1 MKKIIIAID
10 GPAGSGKTSSA
21 KIIAEKLGYKY
32 IDTGAMYRAV
42 SFAWLISGLPIDE
55 QYAEQILNGIKLEL
69 EPSPLGQR
77 TLLNGKDVSENIRS
91 AEVTTA
97 VSPVSAM
104 GTVRRMMIM
113 LQRQMGK
120 NGGIVMD
127 GRDIGTVVFPQ
138 AELKIFFTATIEERA
153 QRRVNELQAKGI
165 VCSLEE
171 IKQQITARDIYDTTR
186 ELSPM
191 VPADDAIILDT
202 TGMNL
207 ETQVET
213 AMKIIMGRID

>member
-113 LQRQMGK
+113 LQRRMGK
-120 NGGIVMD
+120 SGGIVMD

-165 VCSLEE
+165 VCNLEE
-171 IKQQITARDIYDTTR
+171 IKQQITARDIYDTNR

-191 VPADDAIILDT
+191 VPAEDAIILDT

-213 AMKIIMGRID
+213 VMKIIMGRID